1 MENTERYTLLK
12 LAVPIAFEAFFQML
26 FGFTDTY
33 VLSSYS
39 DSAVAAAGY
48 INQFLG
54 IVLLIFRVA
63 ASGTSIL
70 LAQSIGAQDKGR
82 QDAIGSAAFWLSIC
96 LGIGSFLLI
105 FLLRRPIISLL
116 ILNRQLQKPG
126 LDYLEMMSFGL
137 FFQSVFAV
145 FTSLFRSYGKAAYTS
160 AIAIIANLF
169 NVIGDLLVVGGYF
182 HIFGT
187 IKDVALVTVI
197 ANSTAALVTFILLIS
212 SKNLLTGTE
221 GTEMHKRKRIWDK
234 PNKKACRE
242 IIALGIPAAG
252 ESCSYKCSQMVVT
265 MIIGLLGTRELTA
278 KIYAMNFS
286 YLLVL
291 LPNAIATAAG
301 IMVGVCLGAGKRKE
315 AQETSFACIRKG
327 AVAIAVLDVF
337 FLFTARRWL
346 MLFTRDPLVLSLS
359 YLVLVMDM
367 VTMFAKN
374 GNLTLGN
381 ALRAAGDVRYPVVI
395 SVLSMWGIGT
405 ALAWFFGVVLGLG
418 LPGIFAAF
426 FLDEMV
432 RVLLL
437 LRRWKGCCACCCE
450 RT

>member
-39 DSAVAAAGY
+39 DLAVAAAGY
-48 INQFLG
+48 VNQFLG

-70 LAQSIGAQDKGR
+70 LTQSIGAQDKGQ

-105 FLLRRPIISLL
+105 FLLRRPIINLL
-116 ILNRQLQKPG
+116 ILNRELQKSG

-145 FTSLFRSYGKAAYTS
+145 FTSLFRSYGKAAYAS
-160 AIAIIANLF
+160 AIAIIANLL
-169 NVIGDLLVVGGYF
+169 NVIGDLLVVGGHF
-182 HIFGT
+182 HFFGT
-187 IKDVALVTVI
+187 MKDVALVTVI
-197 ANSTAALVTFILLIS
+197 ANSTAVLVTFILLIS
-212 SKNLLTGTE
+212 SKNLLTGME
-221 GTEMHKRKRIWDK
+221 GTGMHKRKRIWDK
-234 PNKKACRE
+234 PDKKACRE
-242 IIALGIPAAG
+242 IIA
-252 ESCSYKCSQMVVT
+252 
-265 MIIGLLGTRELTA
+265 
-278 KIYAMNFS
+278 
-286 YLLVL
+286 
-291 LPNAIATAAG
+291 
-301 IMVGVCLGAGKRKE
+301 
-315 AQETSFACIRKG
+315 
-327 AVAIAVLDVF
+327 
-337 FLFTARRWL
+337 
-346 MLFTRDPLVLSLS
+346 
-359 YLVLVMDM
+359 
-367 VTMFAKN
+367 
-374 GNLTLGN
+374 LGN

-405 ALAWFFGVVLGLG
+405 ALAWFFGVGLGLG

-432 RVLLL
+432 RALLL
-437 LRRWKGCCACCCE
+437 LRRWKGCCTCCCE